1 MKFLVSLFISFI
13 FVNADINVN
22 YNKQAEL
29 QDLTYTS
36 HYNNKQCVLLDNE
49 FKTKLLYAIHTV
61 PEIKTELA
69 INVVGRMVSVEIYDN
84 KTAYYY
90 TITTFN
96 NIGMCRLYWEI
107 ARLGALPEDA
117 NKFINYKEYEILWQ
131 TIKN

>member
-22 YNKQAEL
+22 YNKQVEL

-36 HYNNKQCVLLDNE
+36 HYNNKECVLLDNE
-49 FKTKLLYAIHTV
+49 FKTKLLYAIKTV

-69 INVVGRMVSVEIYDN
+69 INVVGRMLSVEIYDY
-84 KTAYYY
+84 KTANYY

-117 NKFINYKEYEILWQ
+117 NKFINYKE
-131 TIKN
+131 

>member
-13 FVNADINVN
+13 FVNADISVN
-22 YNKQAEL
+22 YSKQVEL

-36 HYNNKQCVLLDNE
+36 HYNNKECVLLDNE
-49 FKTKLLYAIHTV
+49 FKTKLLYAIKTV

-69 INVVGRMVSVEIYDN
+69 INVVGRMVSVEIYDY
-84 KTAYYY
+84 KTANYY

-117 NKFINYKEYEILWQ
+117 NKFINYKE
-131 TIKN
+131 

>member
-22 YNKQAEL
+22 YNKQVEL

-36 HYNNKQCVLLDNE
+36 QHNNKECVLLDNE
-49 FKTKLLYAIHTV
+49 FKTKLLNAIKTV
-61 PEIKTELA
+61 SEIKTELA
-69 INVVGRMVSVEIYDN
+69 VNVVGRMVSVEIYDN
-84 KTAYYY
+84 KTANYY

-96 NIGMCRLYWEI
+96 NMGMCRLYWEI

-117 NKFINYKEYEILWQ
+117 NKFINYKE
-131 TIKN
+131 

>member
-13 FVNADINVN
+13 FVNANINVN
-22 YNKQAEL
+22 YNKQIEI

-36 HYNNKQCVLLDNE
+36 HHNNKECVLLDNE
-49 FKTKLLYAIHTV
+49 FKTKLLYAIKTV

-69 INVVGRMVSVEIYDN
+69 INAVGRMLSVEIYDY
-84 KTAYYY
+84 KTANYY

-117 NKFINYKEYEILWQ
+117 DKFINYKE
-131 TIKN
+131 

>member
-1 MKFLVSLFISFI
+1 MKLLVSLFISFI

-22 YNKQAEL
+22 YNKQVEL

-36 HYNNKQCVLLDNE
+36 HYNNKECVLLDNE
-49 FKTKLLYAIHTV
+49 FKTKLLYAIKTV

-69 INVVGRMVSVEIYDN
+69 INVVGRMVSVEIYDY
-84 KTAYYY
+84 KTANYY

-117 NKFINYKEYEILWQ
+117 NKFINYKE
-131 TIKN
+131 

>member
-13 FVNADINVN
+13 FVNAGINVN
-22 YNKQAEL
+22 YSKQVEL

-36 HYNNKQCVLLDNE
+36 HYNNKECVLLDNE
-49 FKTKLLYAIHTV
+49 FKTKLLYAIKTV

-69 INVVGRMVSVEIYDN
+69 INVVGRMVSVEIYDY
-84 KTAYYY
+84 KTANYY

-117 NKFINYKEYEILWQ
+117 NKFINYKE
-131 TIKN
+131 

>member
-36 HYNNKQCVLLDNE
+36 QYNNKQCVLLDNE
-49 FKTKLLYAIHTV
+49 FKTKLLYAIKTV

-69 INVVGRMVSVEIYDN
+69 INVVGRVVSVEIYDY
-84 KTAYYY
+84 KTAIYY

-117 NKFINYKEYEILWQ
+117 NKFINYKE
-131 TIKN
+131 

>member
-13 FVNADINVN
+13 FVNADINMN
-22 YNKQAEL
+22 YNKQVEL

-36 HYNNKQCVLLDNE
+36 HYNNKECVLLDNE
-49 FKTKLLYAIHTV
+49 FKTKLLYAIQTV

-69 INVVGRMVSVEIYDN
+69 VNIVGRMLSVEVYDY
-84 KTAYYY
+84 KTANYY

-117 NKFINYKEYEILWQ
+117 NKFINYKE
-131 TIKN
+131 

>member
-22 YNKQAEL
+22 YNKQVEL

-36 HYNNKQCVLLDNE
+36 HYNNKECVLLDNE
-49 FKTKLLYAIHTV
+49 FKTKLLYAIQTV

-69 INVVGRMVSVEIYDN
+69 INVVGRMLSVEIYDY
-84 KTAYYY
+84 KTANYY

-117 NKFINYKEYEILWQ
+117 NKFINYKE
-131 TIKN
+131 

>member
-1 MKFLVSLFISFI
+1 MKLLVSLFISFI

-22 YNKQAEL
+22 YNKQVEL

-36 HYNNKQCVLLDNE
+36 HYNNKECVLLDNE
-49 FKTKLLYAIHTV
+49 FKTKLLYAIQTV

-69 INVVGRMVSVEIYDN
+69 INVVGRMLSVEIYDN
-84 KTAYYY
+84 KTANYY

-117 NKFINYKEYEILWQ
+117 NKFINYKE
-131 TIKN
+131 

>member
-13 FVNADINVN
+13 FVNADMNVN
-22 YNKQAEL
+22 YNKQEL
-29 QDLTYTS
+29 QDMTYTS
-36 HYNNKQCVLLDNE
+36 HYNNKECVLLDNE
-49 FKTKLLYAIHTV
+49 FKTKLLYAIKTV

-69 INVVGRMVSVEIYDN
+69 INVVGRMLSVEIYDY
-84 KTAYYY
+84 KTANYY

-117 NKFINYKEYEILWQ
+117 NKFINYKE
-131 TIKN
+131 

>member
-13 FVNADINVN
+13 FVNADINTN
-22 YNKQAEL
+22 YNKQVEL
-29 QDLTYTS
+29 QDITYTS
-36 HYNNKQCVLLDNE
+36 QYNNKQCVLLDNE
-49 FKTKLLYAIHTV
+49 FKTKLLYAIKTV

-69 INVVGRMVSVEIYDN
+69 INAVGRMLSIEIYDY
-84 KTAYYY
+84 KTANYY

-117 NKFINYKEYEILWQ
+117 NKFINYKE
-131 TIKN
+131 

>member
-13 FVNADINVN
+13 FINADINAN
-22 YNKQAEL
+22 YSKQVEL

-36 HYNNKQCVLLDNE
+36 QYNNKQCVLLDIE
-49 FKTKLLYAIHTV
+49 FKTKLLYAIQTV

-69 INVVGRMVSVEIYDN
+69 INVVGRMLSVEIYDY
-84 KTAYYY
+84 KTANYY

-117 NKFINYKEYEILWQ
+117 NKFINYKE
-131 TIKN
+131 

>member
-1 MKFLVSLFISFI
+1 MKFLVGLFISFI

-22 YNKQAEL
+22 YNKQVEL

-36 HYNNKQCVLLDNE
+36 QYNNKQCVLLDNE
-49 FKTKLLYAIHTV
+49 FKTKLLYAIKTV

-69 INVVGRMVSVEIYDN
+69 VNVVGRMVSVEIYDS
-84 KTAYYY
+84 KTANYY

-117 NKFINYKEYEILWQ
+117 NKFINYKE
-131 TIKN
+131 

>member
-13 FVNADINVN
+13 FVNADINTN
-22 YNKQAEL
+22 YSKQVEL

-36 HYNNKQCVLLDNE
+36 HYNNKECVLLDNE
-49 FKTKLLYAIHTV
+49 FKTKLLYAIKTV

-69 INVVGRMVSVEIYDN
+69 INVVGRILSVEIYDY
-84 KTAYYY
+84 KTANYY

-117 NKFINYKEYEILWQ
+117 NKFINYKE
-131 TIKN
+131 

>member
-1 MKFLVSLFISFI
+1 MKFLVSLFISFM
-13 FVNADINVN
+13 FVNASTNVN
-22 YNKQAEL
+22 YNKQVEL

-36 HYNNKQCVLLDNE
+36 QHNNKECVLLDNE
-49 FKTKLLYAIHTV
+49 FKTKLLYAIQTV

-69 INVVGRMVSVEIYDN
+69 INVVGRMVSVEIYDY
-84 KTAYYY
+84 KTANYY

-117 NKFINYKEYEILWQ
+117 NKFINYKE
-131 TIKN
+131 

>member
-22 YNKQAEL
+22 YNKQVEL

-36 HYNNKQCVLLDNE
+36 HYNNKECVLLDNE
-49 FKTKLLYAIHTV
+49 FKTKLLYAIKTV

-69 INVVGRMVSVEIYDN
+69 VNVVGRMVSVEIYDN
-84 KTAYYY
+84 KTANYY

-117 NKFINYKEYEILWQ
+117 NKFINYKE
-131 TIKN
+131 

>member
-1 MKFLVSLFISFI
+1 MKFLGILFISFM
-13 FVNADINVN
+13 FVNADINTN
-22 YNKQAEL
+22 YSKQVEI

-36 HYNNKQCVLLDNE
+36 QYNNKECVLLDNE
-49 FKTKLLYAIHTV
+49 FKTKLLYAIQTV

-69 INVVGRMVSVEIYDN
+69 INVVGRMLSVEIYDY
-84 KTAYYY
+84 KTANYY

-117 NKFINYKEYEILWQ
+117 NKFINYKE
-131 TIKN
+131 

>member
-22 YNKQAEL
+22 YNKQVEL

-36 HYNNKQCVLLDNE
+36 QHNNKECVLLDNE
-49 FKTKLLYAIHTV
+49 FKTKLLYAIKTV

-69 INVVGRMVSVEIYDN
+69 INVVGRMVSVEIYDY
-84 KTAYYY
+84 KTANYY

-117 NKFINYKEYEILWQ
+117 NKFINYKE
-131 TIKN
+131 

>member
-1 MKFLVSLFISFI
+1 MKLLVSLFISFI

-22 YNKQAEL
+22 YNKQVEL

-36 HYNNKQCVLLDNE
+36 HYNNKECVLLDNE
-49 FKTKLLYAIHTV
+49 FKTKLLYAIQTV

-69 INVVGRMVSVEIYDN
+69 INVVGRMVSVEIYDH
-84 KTAYYY
+84 KTANYY

-117 NKFINYKEYEILWQ
+117 NKFINYKE
-131 TIKN
+131 

>member
-22 YNKQAEL
+22 YSKHAEL

-36 HYNNKQCVLLDNE
+36 HYNNKECVLLDNE
-49 FKTKLLYAIHTV
+49 FKTKLLYAIKTV

-69 INVVGRMVSVEIYDN
+69 INVVGRMVSVEIYDS
-84 KTAYYY
+84 KTVNYY

-96 NIGMCRLYWEI
+96 NIGMCILYWEI

-117 NKFINYKEYEILWQ
+117 NKFINYKE
-131 TIKN
+131 

>member
-36 HYNNKQCVLLDNE
+36 HYNNKECVLLDNE
-49 FKTKLLYAIHTV
+49 FKTKLLYAIQTV

-69 INVVGRMVSVEIYDN
+69 VNIVGRMLSVEIYDY
-84 KTAYYY
+84 KTANYY

-107 ARLGALPEDA
+107 TRLGALPEDA
-117 NKFINYKEYEILWQ
+117 NKFINYKE
-131 TIKN
+131 

>member
-22 YNKQAEL
+22 YNKQVEL

-36 HYNNKQCVLLDNE
+36 HHNNKECVLLDNE
-49 FKTKLLYAIHTV
+49 FKTKLLYAIKTV

-69 INVVGRMVSVEIYDN
+69 VNIVGRMLSVEIYDY
-84 KTAYYY
+84 KTANYY

-117 NKFINYKEYEILWQ
+117 NKFINYKE
-131 TIKN
+131 

>member
-22 YNKQAEL
+22 YNKQVEL

-36 HYNNKQCVLLDNE
+36 QYNNKKCVLLDNE
-49 FKTKLLYAIHTV
+49 FKTKLLYAIQTV

-69 INVVGRMVSVEIYDN
+69 INVVGRMLSVEIYDY
-84 KTAYYY
+84 KTANYY

-117 NKFINYKEYEILWQ
+117 NKFINYKE
-131 TIKN
+131 

>member
-1 MKFLVSLFISFI
+1 MKFLVSLFISFM

-22 YNKQAEL
+22 YNKQVEL

-36 HYNNKQCVLLDNE
+36 HYNNKECVLLDNE
-49 FKTKLLYAIHTV
+49 FKTKLLYAIKTV

-69 INVVGRMVSVEIYDN
+69 INVVGRMISVEIYDY
-84 KTAYYY
+84 KTANYY

-117 NKFINYKEYEILWQ
+117 NKFINYKE
-131 TIKN
+131 

>member
-22 YNKQAEL
+22 YSKQAEL

-36 HYNNKQCVLLDNE
+36 HYNNKECVLLDNE
-49 FKTKLLYAIHTV
+49 FKTKLLYAIKTV

-84 KTAYYY
+84 KTANYY

-117 NKFINYKEYEILWQ
+117 NKFINYKE
-131 TIKN
+131 

>member
-1 MKFLVSLFISFI
+1 MKLLVSLFISFI

-22 YNKQAEL
+22 YSKQVEL

-36 HYNNKQCVLLDNE
+36 HYNNKECVLLDNE
-49 FKTKLLYAIHTV
+49 FKTKLLYAIKTV

-69 INVVGRMVSVEIYDN
+69 INVVGRMVSVEIYDY
-84 KTAYYY
+84 KTANYY

-117 NKFINYKEYEILWQ
+117 NKFINYKE
-131 TIKN
+131 

>member
-22 YNKQAEL
+22 YNKQVEL

-36 HYNNKQCVLLDNE
+36 HYNNKECVLLDNE
-49 FKTKLLYAIHTV
+49 FKTKLLYAIKTV

-69 INVVGRMVSVEIYDN
+69 INVVGRMLSVEIYDY
-84 KTAYYY
+84 KTANYY

-107 ARLGALPEDA
+107 ARLGALPEYA
-117 NKFINYKEYEILWQ
+117 NKFINYKE
-131 TIKN
+131 

>member
-22 YNKQAEL
+22 YNKQVEL

-36 HYNNKQCVLLDNE
+36 EYNNKECVLLDNE
-49 FKTKLLYAIHTV
+49 FKTKLLYAIKTV

-69 INVVGRMVSVEIYDN
+69 INVVGRMVSVEIYDY
-84 KTAYYY
+84 KTANYY
-90 TITTFN
+90 TITTFS

-107 ARLGALPEDA
+107 ARLGALPEYAD
-117 NKFINYKEYEILWQ
+117 KFINYKE
-131 TIKN
+131 

>member
-22 YNKQAEL
+22 YSKQVEL

-36 HYNNKQCVLLDNE
+36 HYNNKECVLLDNE
-49 FKTKLLYAIHTV
+49 FKTKLLNAIKTV
-61 PEIKTELA
+61 SEIKTELA
-69 INVVGRMVSVEIYDN
+69 INVVGRMLSVEIYDY
-84 KTAYYY
+84 KTANYY

-117 NKFINYKEYEILWQ
+117 NKFINYKE
-131 TIKN
+131 

>member
-1 MKFLVSLFISFI
+1 MKFLVSLFISFM

-22 YNKQAEL
+22 YNKQVEL

-36 HYNNKQCVLLDNE
+36 HYNNKECVLLDNE
-49 FKTKLLYAIHTV
+49 FKTKLLYAIKTV

-69 INVVGRMVSVEIYDN
+69 INVVGRMLSVEIYDY
-84 KTAYYY
+84 KTANYY

-117 NKFINYKEYEILWQ
+117 NKFINYKE
-131 TIKN
+131 

>member
-1 MKFLVSLFISFI
+1 MKFLVSLFISFM
-13 FVNADINVN
+13 FVNASTNVN
-22 YNKQAEL
+22 YNKQVEL

-36 HYNNKQCVLLDNE
+36 QHNNKECVLLDKE
-49 FKTKLLYAIHTV
+49 FKTKLLYAIKTV

-69 INVVGRMVSVEIYDN
+69 INAVGRMLSVEIYDY
-84 KTAYYY
+84 KTANYY

-117 NKFINYKEYEILWQ
+117 NKFINYKE
-131 TIKN
+131 

>member
-1 MKFLVSLFISFI
+1 MKFLVSLFISFV
-13 FVNADINVN
+13 FVKADINVN
-22 YNKQAEL
+22 YNKQVEL

-36 HYNNKQCVLLDNE
+36 HYNNKECVLLDNE
-49 FKTKLLYAIHTV
+49 FKTKLLYAIKTV

-69 INVVGRMVSVEIYDN
+69 INVVGRMVSVEIYDP
-84 KTAYYY
+84 KTANYY

-117 NKFINYKEYEILWQ
+117 NKFINYKE
-131 TIKN
+131 

>member
-22 YNKQAEL
+22 YNKQVEL

-36 HYNNKQCVLLDNE
+36 HYNDKECVLLDNE
-49 FKTKLLYAIHTV
+49 FKTKLLYAIKTV

-69 INVVGRMVSVEIYDN
+69 INVVGRMVSVEIYDY
-84 KTAYYY
+84 KTANYY

-117 NKFINYKEYEILWQ
+117 NKFINYKE
-131 TIKN
+131 

>member
-22 YNKQAEL
+22 YSKKVEL

-36 HYNNKQCVLLDNE
+36 HYNNKECVLLDNE
-49 FKTKLLYAIHTV
+49 FKTKLLYAIKTV

-69 INVVGRMVSVEIYDN
+69 INVVGRMVSVEIYDY
-84 KTAYYY
+84 KTANYY

-117 NKFINYKEYEILWQ
+117 NKFINYKE
-131 TIKN
+131 

>member
-13 FVNADINVN
+13 FVNADINMN
-22 YNKQAEL
+22 YNKQAEI

-36 HYNNKQCVLLDNE
+36 HYNNKECVLLDNE
-49 FKTKLLYAIHTV
+49 FKTKLLYAIKTV

-69 INVVGRMVSVEIYDN
+69 INVVGRMVSVEIYDY
-84 KTAYYY
+84 KTANYY
-90 TITTFN
+90 TVTTFN

-117 NKFINYKEYEILWQ
+117 DKFINYKE
-131 TIKN
+131 